1 MYLES
6 RDKDSILWWDGYK
19 IAAESKDSWKND
31 TRTLNLI
38 WRYMQSCFSV
48 WQLVLFWESAITTG
62 ESQDSFPGAKQN
74 FAEQM
79 KLINVT
85 RFVNDFK
92 NFNI

>member
-1 MYLES
+1 
-6 RDKDSILWWDGYK
+6 
-19 IAAESKDSWKND
+19 
-31 TRTLNLI
+31 
-38 WRYMQSCFSV
+38 
-48 WQLVLFWESAITTG
+48 VLFWESAITTG

-85 RFVNDFK
+85 RFANDFK